1 MNWYGV
7 AAGKPGFRGRDDMN
21 IEWKDFKRRKDFLI
35 CIDSDG
41 CAMDTMDIKHIRCFG
56 PCMVEEWG
64 LERWADTI
72 LNRWNEINLYTMT
85 RGINRFLGLAMALK
99 EINDIYCPIDGIEE
113 YEAWT
118 KEASEL
124 SNHALE
130 TTVLTAKGP
139 CLTKALAWS
148 YKVNAAVDALPDE
161 DIKPFEGVAGGLAA
175 AHTFADVAI
184 VSSANREAVMEEWKR
199 CGLLPYVDVLC
210 CQDTGSKEYC
220 IKELKAQGYLPD
232 HILMVGDA
240 PGDAAAAFH
249 NGVYF
254 YPILVKHEHQSW
266 KEFCEIALEK
276 LKYGNYS
283 QYGEEV
289 YLRFLR
295 NLE

>member
-1 MNWYGV
+1 
-7 AAGKPGFRGRDDMN
+7 
-21 IEWKDFKRRKDFLI
+21 
-35 CIDSDG
+35 
-41 CAMDTMDIKHIRCFG
+41 
-56 PCMVEEWG
+56 
-64 LERWADTI
+64 
-72 LNRWNEINLYTMT
+72 
-85 RGINRFLGLAMALK
+85 
-99 EINDIYCPIDGIEE
+99 
-113 YEAWT
+113 
-118 KEASEL
+118 
-124 SNHALE
+124 
-130 TTVLTAKGP
+130 
-139 CLTKALAWS
+139 
-148 YKVNAAVDALPDE
+148 
-161 DIKPFEGVAGGLAA
+161 
-175 AHTFADVAI
+175 
-184 VSSANREAVMEEWKR
+184 MEEWKR

-240 PGDAAAAFH
+240 PGDATAAFH